1 MKSLHKKELKEILIK
16 NWMTHDGMW
25 FFHSVKNCGIQKANK
40 INKAAVKSMAKIEL
54 KRLKKAFNIG
64 KIEKFK
70 DLQNFLNKIF
80 NVVKAKFMDFTY
92 EFPSNNELNFIM
104 NKCFAYDGVRRIGII
119 NQYKCG
125 IFDRLEGWFE
135 ELGIKYSITPQ
146 IDGCMMYKN
155 GVCFRNFRFYF
166 NEGTNVN

>member
-70 DLQNFLNKIF
+70 DLQNFLDKIF

-119 NQYKCG
+119 NQ
-125 IFDRLEGWFE
+125 
-135 ELGIKYSITPQ
+135 
-146 IDGCMMYKN
+146 
-155 GVCFRNFRFYF
+155 
-166 NEGTNVN
+166 